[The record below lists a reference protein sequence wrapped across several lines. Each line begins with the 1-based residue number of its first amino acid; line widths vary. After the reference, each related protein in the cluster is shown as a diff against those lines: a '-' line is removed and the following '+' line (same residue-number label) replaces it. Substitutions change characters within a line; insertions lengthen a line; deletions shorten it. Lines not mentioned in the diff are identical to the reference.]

1 MRWWRLPIEE
11 GTCRKT
17 DLGGGAYYL
26 RNSGLPP
33 SSTMIWYF
41 LYMAKIWRRNFMGY
55 FIAMPSK
62 LHLVSDREDV
72 VGLWLF
78 CIYMVK
84 RFAFFLIA
92 GILSDNNVIK
102 IMSDIL
108 ILCPS
113 STNISEPIQF
123 CLNCWRMRFICVLT
137 EWFYCE
143 KQASFTQYTEHFP
156 KELPYCISVTYILD
170 CIFW

>member
-1 MRWWRLPIEE
+1 MEITNWGGHLPQNRFGWRCLLFEE
-11 GTCRKT
+11 LWTPSLLHH
-17 DLGGGAYYL
+17 DLVFFVYGEDL
-26 RNSGLPP
+26 E
-33 SSTMIWYF
+33 
-41 LYMAKIWRRNFMGY
+41 K
-55 FIAMPSK
+55 K
-62 LHLVSDREDV
+62 LHGIFYSHAIKAPPCFWQRR
-72 VGLWLF
+72 F
-78 CIYMVK
+78 CRTLIILYLYGQ